1 MNVILE
7 NIGII
12 KKADI
17 QLNGMTVITGY
28 NDSGKSTLG
37 KALYSYYYGKNSY
50 LKNLHKD
57 AIEYALSPLRK
68 IMISDAQNLYELLI
82 DTDKSFFYYNIFGES
97 EEIIKRIRDKYPQSS
112 SSEDDFVRQL
122 KLVRKNLDWIKAPDF
137 KKKVKCNLIQ
147 TIFKTEFDDKIN
159 NVYAKEAKSGKLC
172 FQGQKHKK
180 VIVITNDNI
189 EESSDDMPI
198 ELDFSDVIY
207 IDTPVTL
214 SDASELVP
222 IWMIGM
228 LNENHVRILMER
240 LISSS
245 GEKKNIVDDSNR
257 KESLKDIDAYIKNVL
272 HGEIKFNNGKLEY
285 QGDDNKKFGVG
296 AIANGL
302 KSFAIIKRLL
312 DNGYMQEDSL
322 FIIDEPEVHLH
333 PEWQLFF
340 AELLVILQMKLKLKM
355 LITSHSPYFLQA
367 IEVFS
372 KKYIISDTVHYYL
385 AERQEDGAIV
395 RNVDNDLDATYKL
408 LAQPIIKLREM
419 YEALNDDNR

>member
-1 MNVILE
+1 
-7 NIGII
+7 
-12 KKADI
+12 
-17 QLNGMTVITGY
+17 
-28 NDSGKSTLG
+28 
-37 KALYSYYYGKNSY
+37 
-50 LKNLHKD
+50 
-57 AIEYALSPLRK
+57 
-68 IMISDAQNLYELLI
+68 
-82 DTDKSFFYYNIFGES
+82 
-97 EEIIKRIRDKYPQSS
+97 
-112 SSEDDFVRQL
+112 
-122 KLVRKNLDWIKAPDF
+122 
-137 KKKVKCNLIQ
+137 
-147 TIFKTEFDDKIN
+147 
-159 NVYAKEAKSGKLC
+159 
-172 FQGQKHKK
+172 
-180 VIVITNDNI
+180 
-189 EESSDDMPI
+189 MPI

-228 LNENHVRILMER
+228 LNESHVRILMER

-285 QGDDNKKFGVG
+285 QGYDNKKFGVG

-372 KKYIISDTVHYYL
+372 KKYQISDTVHYYL